1 MPFQFCE
8 LLTYAKNLKYDETP
22 NYNLLK
28 GKMMEVICTGDKKF
42 DKIYDWTDI
51 NKLKKEEKEEEPIIE
66 KNGCTCCKM

>member
-1 MPFQFCE
+1 
-8 LLTYAKNLKYDETP
+8 
-22 NYNLLK
+22 
-28 GKMMEVICTGDKKF
+28 MEVICTGDKKF